1 MTHKLGVVGVGLMGK
16 EIALNLLESGF
27 DVMAFDKNDM
37 LKMRMKTPV
46 NG

>member
-27 DVMAFDKNDM
+27 DVMAFDKIRPFWRNCG
-37 LKMRMKTPV
+37 RRA
-46 NG
+46 